1 MIRVILGE
9 KGTGKTKMLLDSV
22 HAAVESEKGNVVF
35 INNGSQH
42 ITDVSHKIRL
52 VDTSEFSVKNYEEF
66 YGLVCGILAQNFDV
80 SYIFVDS
87 ITKIASGE
95 QAELEAL
102 LEKLEALCKKFDV
115 QMAMT
120 ISMSLADASEN
131 IKKFA

>member
-52 VDTSEFSVKNYEEF
+52 VDTSEFSVGTYPEF
-66 YGLVCGILAQNFDV
+66 YGLVSGILAQNYDV

-87 ITKIASGE
+87 ITKIASGTDE
-95 QAELEAL
+95 ELEAL
-102 LEKLEALCKKFDV
+102 LEKLNALCEKFEV

-120 ISMSLADASEN
+120 LSMSAADASDK
-131 IKKFA
+131 IKAFA

>member
-52 VDTSEFSVKNYEEF
+52 VDTSEFSIKNYEEF
-66 YGLVCGILAQNFDV
+66 YGLVCGILAQNYDV

-95 QAELEAL
+95 EAALEEL
-102 LEKLEALCKKFDV
+102 LEKLEAICQKFEV
-115 QMAMT
+115 QIAMT
-120 ISMSLADASEN
+120 ISMSVADASEK

>member
-52 VDTSEFSVKNYEEF
+52 VDTSEFSVGTYPEF
-66 YGLVCGILAQNFDV
+66 YGLVSGILAQNYDV

-87 ITKIASGE
+87 ITKIASGTRE
-95 QAELEAL
+95 ELEAL
-102 LEKLEALCKKFDV
+102 LEKLSVLCKKFEV

-120 ISMSLADASEN
+120 ISMSAADASDK
-131 IKKFA
+131 IKAFA

>member
-52 VDTSEFSVKNYEEF
+52 VDTSEFSVSTYDEF
-66 YGLVCGILAQNFDV
+66 YGMVCGILAQNFDV

-87 ITKIASGE
+87 ITKIASGDN
-95 QAELEAL
+95 ASLEAM
-102 LEKLEALCKKFDV
+102 LEKLQALCQRFEV
-115 QMAMT
+115 QIAMT
-120 ISMSLADASEN
+120 ISMSAADASDK
-131 IKKFA
+131 IKAFA

>member
-35 INNGSQH
+35 VNNGSQH

-52 VDTSEFSVKNYEEF
+52 VDTSEFSVKNYAEF
-66 YGLVCGILAQNFDV
+66 YGLICGILAQNYDV

-95 QAELEAL
+95 NEELEAL
-102 LEKLEALCKKFDV
+102 LDKLSALCAKFEV

-120 ISMSLADASEN
+120 ISMSAADASDK
-131 IKKFA
+131 IKAYA

>member
-9 KGTGKTKMLLDSV
+9 KGTGKTKMLINSV

-42 ITDVSHKIRL
+42 TTDLSHKIRL
-52 VDTSEFSVKNYEEF
+52 VDTSEFAVGTYEEF

-87 ITKIASGE
+87 ITKIAKGE
-95 QAELEAL
+95 MED
-102 LEKLEALCKKFDV
+102 LEKLLDKINALCEKFEV

-120 ISMSLADASEN
+120 ISLSAADASDK
-131 IKKFA
+131 IKAYA

>member
-9 KGTGKTKMLLDSV
+9 KGTGKTKMLINSV

-42 ITDVSHKIRL
+42 MTDVSHKIRL
-52 VDTSEFSVKNYEEF
+52 VDTSEFSIGAYDEF
-66 YGLVCGILAQNFDV
+66 YGLVCGILAQNYDV

-87 ITKIASGE
+87 ITKIANGE
-95 QAELEAL
+95 MEDLEKL
-102 LEKLEALCKKFDV
+102 LEKLSALCEKFEV

-120 ISMSLADASEN
+120 ISLSAADASDK
-131 IKKFA
+131 IKAFA

>member
-52 VDTSEFSVKNYEEF
+52 VDTSEFSVQNYDEF
-66 YGLVCGILAQNFDV
+66 YGLVCGILAQNYDV

-87 ITKIASGE
+87 ITKIATG
-95 QAELEAL
+95 ANDELEAL
-102 LEKLEALCKKFDV
+102 LEKLNGLCAKFEV

-120 ISMSLADASEN
+120 ISMSAASASDK
-131 IKKFA
+131 IKAFA

>member
-9 KGTGKTKMLLDSV
+9 KGTGKTKMLINSV

-42 ITDVSHKIRL
+42 TTDLSHKIRL
-52 VDTSEFSVKNYEEF
+52 VDTSEFAVGTYEEF

-87 ITKIASGE
+87 ITKIAKGE
-95 QAELEAL
+95 MED
-102 LEKLEALCKKFDV
+102 LEKLLDKISALCEKFDV

-120 ISMSLADASEN
+120 ISLSAADASDK
-131 IKKFA
+131 IKAYA

>member
-9 KGTGKTKMLLDSV
+9 KGTGKTKMLINSV

-42 ITDVSHKIRL
+42 TTDLSHKIRL
-52 VDTSEFSVKNYEEF
+52 VDTSEFAIGTYEEF
-66 YGLVCGILAQNFDV
+66 YGLVCGILAQNYDV

-87 ITKIASGE
+87 ITKIVKGE
-95 QAELEAL
+95 MADLEKL
-102 LEKLEALCKKFDV
+102 LEKMSAVCEKFEV

-120 ISMSLADASEN
+120 ISMSAQDASDK
-131 IKKFA
+131 IKAYA

>member
-52 VDTSEFSVKNYEEF
+52 VDTSEFSVKSYDEF
-66 YGLVCGILAQNFDV
+66 YGMICGILAQNYDV

-87 ITKIASGE
+87 ITKIATGDNA
-95 QAELEAL
+95 QLEAML
-102 LEKLEALCKKFDV
+102 DKLNALCEKFEV
-115 QMAMT
+115 QVAMT
-120 ISMSLADASEN
+120 ISMSAADASDK
-131 IKKFA
+131 IKAYA

>member
-9 KGTGKTKMLLDSV
+9 KGTGKTKMLINSV

-42 ITDVSHKIRL
+42 TTDLSHKIRL
-52 VDTSEFSVKNYEEF
+52 VDTSEFSIGTYEEF
-66 YGLVCGILAQNFDV
+66 YGLVSGILAQNFDV

-95 QAELEAL
+95 MAD
-102 LEKLEALCKKFDV
+102 LEKLLDKLDALCQKLEV

-120 ISMSLADASEN
+120 VSMSAEAASDK
-131 IKKFA
+131 IKAFA

>member
-9 KGTGKTKMLLDSV
+9 KGTGKTKMLINSV

-42 ITDVSHKIRL
+42 TTDLSHKIRL
-52 VDTSEFSVKNYEEF
+52 VDTSEFSVGTYDEF
-66 YGLVCGILAQNFDV
+66 YGLVCGILAQNYDV

-87 ITKIASGE
+87 ITKIAKGE
-95 QAELEAL
+95 MAD
-102 LEKLEALCKKFDV
+102 LEKLLDKLSALCERFEV

-120 ISMSLADASEN
+120 ISLSAADASDK
-131 IKKFA
+131 IKAYA

>member
-9 KGTGKTKMLLDSV
+9 KGTGKTKMLIDSV

-52 VDTSEFSVKNYEEF
+52 VDTAEFSVATYSEF
-66 YGLVCGILAQNFDV
+66 YGLICGILAQNYDV

-87 ITKIASGE
+87 ITKIAKGE
-95 QAELEAL
+95 MEE
-102 LEKLEALCKKFDV
+102 LEKLLDKLQALCEKFEV
-115 QMAMT
+115 QMLMT
-120 ISMSLADASEN
+120 VSLSAKDASDK
-131 IKKFA
+131 IKAFA

>member
-9 KGTGKTKMLLDSV
+9 KGTGKTKMLINSV

-42 ITDVSHKIRL
+42 MTDVSHKIRL
-52 VDTSEFSVKNYEEF
+52 VDTSEFSIETYEEF
-66 YGLVCGILAQNFDV
+66 YGLVSGILAQNFDV

-87 ITKIASGE
+87 ITKIASGDME
-95 QAELEAL
+95 ALEKL
-102 LEKLEALCKKFDV
+102 LEKLNVICEKFEV

-120 ISMSLADASEN
+120 ISLSAADASDK
-131 IKKFA
+131 IKAFA

>member
-1 MIRVILGE
+1 
-9 KGTGKTKMLLDSV
+9 MLLDSV

-52 VDTSEFSVKNYEEF
+52 VDTSEFCVERYEEF

-95 QAELEAL
+95 QAALEEL

>member
-9 KGTGKTKMLLDSV
+9 KGTGKTKMLINSV

-42 ITDVSHKIRL
+42 TTDLSHKIRL
-52 VDTSEFSVKNYEEF
+52 VDTSEFAIGTYEEF
-66 YGLVCGILAQNFDV
+66 YGMVCGILAQNYDV

-87 ITKIASGE
+87 ITKIVKGE
-95 QAELEAL
+95 MAD
-102 LEKLEALCKKFDV
+102 LEKLLDRLSAVCEKFEV

-120 ISMSLADASEN
+120 ISMSAQDASDK
-131 IKKFA
+131 IKAYA